1 MSNSVLVDLHEID
14 KLVADL
20 RKFAA
25 KGIPFAAR
33 KSLNETAFEARKRW
47 QARIEKTFTLRNTY
61 VVRSLRVVRASGS
74 FAGGSGA
81 MHSEVGSFAPFML
94 MQEQGGTEKP
104 KGGRHRGIP
113 QPAAAGQSQGSQRT
127 KAVRSQYKQ
136 PAIKLGAA
144 PKGGRSK
151 KQRNAIA
158 IRMAL
163 AKGKRFVLLESETA
177 RGIFSI
183 KGQGRVGKALSGRKV
198 KTSTRMVWNLKH
210 RTQRVP
216 PTNTLKSTLHEME
229 DVIPGIHVAALLAQL
244 RHHGVKGYEGAE

>member
-1 MSNSVLVDLHEID
+1 MASLLVDMHEVD
-14 KLVADL
+14 RLVADL

-47 QARIEKTFTLRNTY
+47 TTRIEQTLTLRNKY
-61 VVRSLRVVRASGS
+61 VTRSLRVVRASGNLS
-74 FAGGSGA
+74 SGG

-94 MQEQGGTEKP
+94 MQEQGGTEGP

-113 QPAAAGQSQGSQRT
+113 QPAAAGQPQGSKRT
-127 KAVRSQYKQ
+127 KAVRSQFKQ
-136 PAIKLGAA
+136 PAIKLGPA
-144 PKGGRSK
+144 PKGARSK

-163 AKGKRFVLLESETA
+163 ARGKRFVLLESEQS
-177 RGIFSI
+177 RGIFSV
-183 KGQGRVGKALSGRKV
+183 KGGKTKSGRKV

-216 PTNTLKSTLHEME
+216 PTNTLKNTLHEME
-229 DVIPGIHVAALLAQL
+229 AVMPGIHVAALLSQL
-244 RHHGVKGYEGAE
+244 RHHGVKGYEGGE